1 MKKYALKFSR
11 LLFFLGALLLLNAC
25 GSQTQVQ
32 KTPVH
37 LTPALTAAPTIA
49 PTATPTPIV
58 SEPMRL
64 LIPRINVDAPVEDVG
79 IATNGDLATPT
90 KSPWENV
97 GWYRNGTRP
106 GEDGSAVINGH
117 LDRPGGY
124 PAVFWNLRYLRA
136 GDIVT
141 VRTAAGQNMNFR
153 VLRLASY
160 TPQNAPLQ
168 SIFATTGGV
177 YLNLITCT
185 GTWIPAQHQT
195 TLRLVVYTVRV

>member
-1 MKKYALKFSR
+1 MDALKYPR
-11 LLFFLGALLLLNAC
+11 LLFCLCMLLLLSAC
-25 GSQTQVQ
+25 SSSTQTQKVSTHP
-32 KTPVH
+32 TP
-37 LTPALTAAPTIA
+37 TAFPSPTSS
-49 PTATPTPIV
+49 PTATPTPVV
-58 SEPMRL
+58 SEPVRL
-64 LIPRINVDAPVEDVG
+64 LIPRIHVDAPVEEVG
-79 IATNGDLATPT
+79 IATNGDLATPS
-90 KSPWENV
+90 KSPWDGT
-97 GWYRNGTRP
+97 GWYNRGTRP

-124 PAVFWNLRYLRA
+124 PAVFWNLRYLQA

-141 VRTAAGQNMNFR
+141 VRTSTGQSINFR

-168 SIFATTGGV
+168 SIFTTTGGI